1 MRFKSEQFLQMS
13 EGGKRDEEITH
24 KSWRNHP
31 RCFFIYK
38 ENSMSVTEE
47 SYRQHFKRKQEKKI
61 GRVKEMW

>member
-1 MRFKSEQFLQMS
+1 MS

-31 RCFFIYK
+31 HCFFIYK

-47 SYRQHFKRKQEKKI
+47 SYRHHFKRKQEKKL
-61 GRVKEMW
+61 EE